1 MKKTVF
7 FFLFFSCIST
17 VNFSQDCPG
26 SISRTLSNGVHKWYW
41 DGNLNF
47 ISIKR
52 QLGGSDL
59 DNATATTV
67 IRNAIISAAGAWSTA
82 TQGAISFQEGTA
94 ADNDLLI
101 YVHSLSEPG
110 SGSGGQIQ
118 VSTDYTW
125 TDDVNLVQYYGDIK
139 TVFVHEMGHIFGAN
153 HSSSFSVMNYLF
165 NVAKRTLTDC
175 DKSALV
181 AEYNP
186 LYSVT
191 VKNNFAGG
199 QIKVDYTTY
208 TNVPL
213 EGLPV
218 FNWRETTFPHT
229 LTAFDN
235 QTPPDGYKRLWY
247 LWNDGSA
254 SLVKTLSVPTTGTF
268 EAQFRKEFNVT
279 FQNSFVGGGTG
290 GTIIVGSTQY
300 NSPTSSFQ
308 VRELNPISATAQNQ
322 TVNGIQYTFS
332 QWSSGSTSA
341 TTTFYP
347 GSTTTYSANF
357 TGKPDNAGK
366 NVNFGT
372 TVNAPILVKW
382 TDNVNANVTTYSI
395 YRKVYKNYVWG
406 PETLIGTVN
415 RGVQQ
420 FQDMDYLLANYKQY
434 DLINYDVREYYS
446 TEMTYSDPQ
455 WVPVW
460 GQLFS
465 INQNNNMAMA
475 VNAEKPNE
483 YSITNYPNP
492 FNPTTTI
499 SYQLPEN
506 GFVTIKVFDMLGKE
520 VATLVNENKSA
531 GYYQV
536 NFDASKLTSGVYICI
551 INVNGFTQSK
561 KMLLMK

>member
-1 MKKTVF
+1 MKKTVL
-7 FFLFFSCIST
+7 FFLFFSFISS

-26 SISRTLSNGVHKWYW
+26 PISRTLSNGAHKWYW

-52 QLGGSDL
+52 QLGGPDL

-94 ADNDLLI
+94 ADNDLPI

-110 SGSGGQIQ
+110 NGSGGQIQ

-125 TDDVNLVQYYGDIK
+125 TDEVNLVQYYGDIK

-165 NVAKRTLTDC
+165 NVAKRTLTTC

-181 AEYNP
+181 AVYNP
-186 LYSVT
+186 LYFVT

-199 QIKVDYTTY
+199 QIKVEYTTY

-218 FNWRETTFPHT
+218 FNWRETSFPHT

-235 QTPPDGYKRLWY
+235 QTPPDGYKRIWY
-247 LWNDGSA
+247 KWNGIDPNLIK
-254 SLVKTLSVPTTGTF
+254 SLNTPTDGTF
-268 EAQFRKEFNVT
+268 EAQFNKEFNVN

-308 VRELNPISATAQNQ
+308 VIELNSISATAQNQ

-332 QWSSGSTSA
+332 QWSNGSTSA

-347 GSTTTYSANF
+347 GSTITYSANF
-357 TGKPDNAGK
+357 VGKP
-366 NVNFGT
+366 T
-372 TVNAPILVKW
+372 TVGENVHFSTAVGQPLVVYW
-382 TDNVNANVTTYSI
+382 TDNVNNNVSYKI
-395 YRKVYKNYVWG
+395 YRKVYRNGVWSA
-406 PETLIGTVN
+406 ETLMATIN
-415 RGVQQ
+415 PGVQQ
-420 FQDMDYLLANYKQY
+420 FQDPDYLLANWKQY
-434 DLINYDVREYYS
+434 DAINYDVREYYS
-446 TEMTYSDPQ
+446 VEGTYSNPQ
-455 WVPVW
+455 WYAVY
-460 GQLFS
+460 GQLYS
-465 INQNNNMAMA
+465 INHNDNMAMA
-475 VNAEKPNE
+475 VNAEKPTE
-483 YSITNYPNP
+483 YSISNYPNP

-499 SYQLPEN
+499 NYQIPEN
-506 GFVTIKVFDMLGKE
+506 GFVTIKVYDVLSKE
-520 VATLVNENKSA
+520 VATLVSGNKSA
-531 GYYQV
+531 GYYSV
-536 NFDASKLTSGVYICI
+536 NFDASKLTSGVYIYT
-551 INVNGFTQSK
+551 INVNGFAQSK